1 MIDFPYMKNISRS
14 TSSKIVMLVVDGL
27 GGLPHPNTG
36 KSELETASLPNL
48 NNLAKK
54 SACGLTNPIL
64 PGITPG
70 SGPGHMALFGYDPV
84 KYLLGRGILEAL
96 GIGLNIG
103 KGDIASR
110 GNFCTVD
117 SNGILIDRRAGR
129 ISTEDSAPLIAML
142 NQIQIPE
149 ANTSVH
155 AVQDYRFVLI
165 LNGSGLEDEISETD
179 PQVSGMTPNESTAI
193 SEASERTSRAVN
205 AFVSAARDM
214 LKSQDKA
221 NMVILR
227 GFSRLPNLPNF
238 GTTYNL
244 RPAAVAAYPMYRG
257 LSKIVGMKVLST
269 GQTFNDELNTL
280 ERQFDQHDFFFL
292 HYKPADSAGEDGNFE
307 SKIAQLEK
315 LDACIPRLID
325 ITQPETLIIT
335 GDHST
340 PSIMGSHS
348 WHPVPLM
355 VNSIL
360 TKGEGTDRFSEKEFR
375 SGSLGCIS
383 ATNVMMLALA
393 HAGKLSKF
401 GP

>member
-110 GNFCTVD
+110 GNFCTMD

-292 HYKPADSAGEDGNFE
+292 HYKSADSAGEDGNFE
-307 SKIAQLEK
+307 SKIAQMEK

-325 ITQPETLIIT
+325 IAVSQRA
-335 GDHST
+335 
-340 PSIMGSHS
+340 
-348 WHPVPLM
+348 
-355 VNSIL
+355 NL
-360 TKGEGTDRFSEKEFR
+360 T
-375 SGSLGCIS
+375 
-383 ATNVMMLALA
+383 
-393 HAGKLSKF
+393 
-401 GP
+401 